1 MRYTGS
7 ESKITHLTSELL
19 DRMLMERCQVRWYK
33 HIPKGLQFWTDC
45 VTPLEM
51 TPSQSLIEDQWEVI
65 RRLLP
70 DDLEQSAR
78 DHGAMRRRRGQV
90 SSAEQLL
97 RLILMHVAGG
107 LSLEQ
112 TVTRAQA
119 RGLASLNAMALHKR
133 LCTSSR
139 WLEALTGYLL
149 QEIQPHLRQNEDCW
163 GIGRRVRILDATDVH
178 EPGSTGSSWRI
189 HYSLRLPELCC
200 DFFELTDFHGA
211 ESLRRLPVEPGD
223 LVLVDRGYNDRRAV
237 GQILDCGGEL
247 IMRYNSGAFPL
258 LNPAGQP
265 FDPLPKLRPLKI
277 GQTGEWKVRFVVEN
291 GRQLSARL
299 CALRKSPEQA
309 RRARVRAQRK
319 SKRNNSQVR
328 PETLEYAD
336 YVVLLSTLSSQEMKL
351 AAVLEFYRARW
362 QVELAFKRLKSLLQM
377 GQVPKKKEA
386 SCRAWMQGKILTA
399 LLIERLLCEARFF
412 SPWGYPL

>member
-1 MRYTGS
+1 
-7 ESKITHLTSELL
+7 
-19 DRMLMERCQVRWYK
+19 
-33 HIPKGLQFWTDC
+33 
-45 VTPLEM
+45 M

-119 RGLASLNAMALHKR
+119 RGLATLNAMALHKR

-178 EPGSTGSSWRI
+178 EPGSTGSSWRL
-189 HYSLRLPELCC
+189 HYSLRLPEMCC
-200 DFFELTDFHGA
+200 DFFELTDYHGA

-223 LVLVDRGYNDRRAV
+223 LVLVDRGYNDRKAV

-351 AAVLEFYRARW
+351 AVVLEFYRARW